1 MPITRITDRVLAN
14 TAVAAGVYGGAAA
27 IPVITVDG
35 QGRLTSATN
44 TAISIPSGTTIFA
57 NSGQLTANAS
67 TGNVLLGLADTAV
80 ATGNYGSATNI
91 PSISVDSK
99 GRITYAANV
108 AISAADPHPFAF
120 TSIGT

>member
-1 MPITRITDRVLAN
+1 MPLTKVESGLLAN
-14 TAVAAGVYGGAAA
+14 TAVTAGVYGGTSA
-27 IPVITVDG
+27 IPVVTVDA
-35 QGRLTSATN
+35 QGRLTNVAN
-44 TAISIPSGTTIFA
+44 TSISIPSGTTIFA

>member
-44 TAISIPSGTTIFA
+44 TAISIPAGTTIFA

-80 ATGNYGSATNI
+80 TTGSYGGSSNVVTVT
-91 PSISVDSK
+91 VDQK

-108 AISAADPHPFAF
+108 AIETGFNPFLLA
-120 TSIGT
+120 GL